1 MLQDSIRHIEFM
13 KVALNEAQKAAQ
25 KDEVPVGAV
34 LVSENDELLSAA
46 HNQIISRNDPTAH
59 AEILALREAAHK
71 IGNYRLLN
79 TTLYVTVEPCPMCMG
94 AVIHARVPQVVF
106 GTHDPNWGAVGSL
119 YNFAEDHRF
128 NHRPKI
134 IEGICAGECK
144 KLMQDFFSSK
154 RM

>member
-1 MLQDSIRHIEFM
+1 MYTMSAKRIEFM
-13 KVALNEAQKAAQ
+13 KVALAEAQKAGH

-46 HNQIISRNDPTAH
+46 HNQMINCKDPTAH

-79 TTLYVTVEPCPMCMG
+79 TTLYVTVEPCLMCMG
-94 AVIHARVPQVVF
+94 AIIHARVARVVF
-106 GTHDPNWGAVGSL
+106 GTRDPKWGVAGSL

-128 NHRPKI
+128 NHRPEI
-134 IEGICAGECK
+134 IEGICEHECK